1 MATFNKKFRYRF
13 DNFMAKGGKSIFISL
28 FVVFLAG
35 LIFLAGIRLG
45 IYGASEAPS
54 DERKMGFFGQVCIT
68 FLQMTDPGN
77 MAQDVKSSTGFK
89 IAAILAGAV
98 GVVIFSMLIGLI
110 TTALDQKMARCARGI
125 RR

>member
-1 MATFNKKFRYRF
+1 
-13 DNFMAKGGKSIFISL
+13 
-28 FVVFLAG
+28 
-35 LIFLAGIRLG
+35 
-45 IYGASEAPS
+45 
-54 DERKMGFFGQVCIT
+54 MGFFGQVYIT

-110 TTALDQKMARCARGI
+110 TTALDQKMARCARSI

>member
-54 DERKMGFFGQVCIT
+54 DERKMGFFGQGLHH
-68 FLQMTDPGN
+68 FSANDRPG
-77 MAQDVKSSTGFK
+77 KYG
-89 IAAILAGAV
+89 
-98 GVVIFSMLIGLI
+98 
-110 TTALDQKMARCARGI
+110 ARC
-125 RR
+125 